1 MNITKWIELEMED
14 SGYDYN
20 NQLWSLVKLLIETST
35 NLEKTNIR
43 NRIIDRRKFKDSWND
58 ILSHL
63 KINLSI
69 GTIQ

>member
-43 NRIIDRRKFKDSWND
+43 NRIIDRRKFKESWYE